1 MVKLTLYGSKMATC
15 TQRVLILLEELELKY
30 DFINIDLMKDEQ
42 KNNSFLKMNPF
53 GRVPAVEYDTY
64 NIFESRTILR
74 YISKNNN
81 DYKDLTLDDSVHVDM
96 WLEAESQ
103 NMSPVIS
110 KIVYEK
116 LFKKWKDP
124 KAVIDEI
131 LISKEMDNLRKVL
144 DVYEYRLSNSKYIGG
159 DEFSIADISNIPYI
173 HAFVKC
179 GYKSVL
185 KEFPSTYKWIKKIM
199 LRNSVIQV
207 LEEASNTLNTKLA
220 EEKREAGKD
229 TREHEEHDR
238 DRNERHDRD
247 RNERRKRE
255 EREERDEREERRKR
269 DERDERDERFFV
281 ERRKERE
288 HKVLRK

>member
-1 MVKLTLYGSKMATC
+1 MVKLTLHGSKMTTC

-30 DFINIDLMKDEQ
+30 DFVNVDLTKGEQ
-42 KNNSFLKMNPF
+42 KAKEYLKLQPF
-53 GRVPAVEYDTY
+53 GHVPVIEYDTY

-96 WLEAESQ
+96 WLEVESQ
-103 NMSPVIS
+103 NMNPVIS

-116 LFKKWKDP
+116 MFKKWKDP
-124 KAVIDEI
+124 KAIVDED

-144 DVYEYRLSNSKYIGG
+144 GVYEERLSESRYIGG
-159 DEFSIADISNIPYI
+159 ESFSIADISNIPYI

-185 KEFPSTYKWIKKIM
+185 KEFPTTYRWIKKIM
-199 LRNSVIQV
+199 LRDSVKQV
-207 LEEASNTLNTKLA
+207 LEESVLPQK
-220 EEKREAGKD
+220 EPEVEPQPEPQPEPVPQR
-229 TREHEEHDR
+229 HES
-238 DRNERHDRD
+238 
-247 RNERRKRE
+247 ERREKE
-255 EREERDEREERRKR
+255 HH
-269 DERDERDERFFV
+269 

-288 HKVLRK
+288 NRVRK

>member
-30 DFINIDLMKDEQ
+30 DFVNVDLMKGEQ

-96 WLEAESQ
+96 WLEAEAQ

-116 LFKKWKDP
+116 MFKKWKDP
-124 KAVIDEI
+124 KAVVDED

-144 DVYEYRLSNSKYIGG
+144 SVYEERLSESRYIGG
-159 DEFSIADISNIPYI
+159 ESFSIADISNIPYI

-185 KEFPSTYKWIKKIM
+185 KEFPTTYRWIKKIM
-199 LRNSVIQV
+199 LRDSVKQV
-207 LEEASNTLNTKLA
+207 LEESVLSQKEREPEREPDR
-220 EEKREAGKD
+220 EE
-229 TREHEEHDR
+229 R
-238 DRNERHDRD
+238 D
-247 RNERRKRE
+247 RE
-255 EREERDEREERRKR
+255 EREERDREEREERECDRE
-269 DERDERDERFFV
+269 ERECDREERR
-281 ERRKERE
+281 ERRKE
-288 HKVLRK
+288 KVSRK

>member
-30 DFINIDLMKDEQ
+30 DFVNVDLMKGEQ
-42 KNNSFLKMNPF
+42 KAKEYLKLQPF
-53 GRVPAVEYDTY
+53 GKVPVVEYDTY

-96 WLEAESQ
+96 WLEAEAQ
-103 NMSPVIS
+103 NMNPVIS

-116 LFKKWKDP
+116 MFKKWKDP
-124 KAVIDEI
+124 KAVVDED

-144 DVYEYRLSNSKYIGG
+144 SVYEQRLLESRYIGG
-159 DEFSIADISNIPYI
+159 DCFSIADISNIPYI

-185 KEFPSTYKWIKKIM
+185 KEFPTTYRWIKKIM
-199 LRNSVIQV
+199 LRDSVKAV
-207 LEEASNTLNTKLA
+207 LEESVLSQKEREPEHQERREREDR
-220 EEKREAGKD
+220 EERD
-229 TREHEEHDR
+229 HEER
-238 DRNERHDRD
+238 DREERDQEERD
-247 RNERRKRE
+247 QEERDRE
-255 EREERDEREERRKR
+255 EREERDQEEREREERHR
-269 DERDERDERFFV
+269 
-281 ERRKERE
+281 ERRKER
-288 HKVLRK
+288 VSRK